1 MGVGVKLTSLIE
13 SFGKF
18 SLEERGKKEKLKACD
33 RDLNLGSGRTFV
45 TLIKQ
50 CNCCLNF
57 QFQLHAM
64 VPCAE
69 VSGESFIVGSQI
81 CIY

>member
-1 MGVGVKLTSLIE
+1 MK
-13 SFGKF
+13 
-18 SLEERGKKEKLKACD
+18 ERGKKEKLKAGD

-57 QFQLHAM
+57 QFQFHAM
-64 VPCAE
+64 VPCAA

-81 CIY
+81 CTY

>member
-1 MGVGVKLTSLIE
+1 MAV
-13 SFGKF
+13 
-18 SLEERGKKEKLKACD
+18 LENFWWKRGEKKEKLKAGGM
-33 RDLNLGSGRTFV
+33 DLNLGSGRTFV

-57 QFQLHAM
+57 QFQFLAM
-64 VPCAE
+64 VPCAV

-81 CIY
+81 CTY